1 MRFRRALDRS
11 NVTEVLSAASELGFI
26 GLAEAL
32 ELTLLLADT
41 EPEKFDRAAVR
52 WRVRFVLDSKNVDLR
67 ESLAVLALLAAIPVN
82 RLASLA
88 LAELLS
94 RGRGMERPARHLSP
108 GREGHRTWPFGSTQP
123 RNKRVMWLLIGG
135 GALALAGIAISFAWP
150 RPEFCSTMRVHVRQ
164 AWLECTAGADPR
176 ADLTDWRLSPA
187 NAQAR
192 MLRRSPMQRQ
202 LPSQQ
207 GPARARR
214 ATRAMLRAR

>member
-94 RGRGMERPARHLSP
+94 RG
-108 GREGHRTWPFGSTQP
+108 
-123 RNKRVMWLLIGG
+123 
-135 GALALAGIAISFAWP
+135 
-150 RPEFCSTMRVHVRQ
+150 
-164 AWLECTAGADPR
+164 
-176 ADLTDWRLSPA
+176 
-187 NAQAR
+187 
-192 MLRRSPMQRQ
+192 
-202 LPSQQ
+202 
-207 GPARARR
+207 
-214 ATRAMLRAR
+214 